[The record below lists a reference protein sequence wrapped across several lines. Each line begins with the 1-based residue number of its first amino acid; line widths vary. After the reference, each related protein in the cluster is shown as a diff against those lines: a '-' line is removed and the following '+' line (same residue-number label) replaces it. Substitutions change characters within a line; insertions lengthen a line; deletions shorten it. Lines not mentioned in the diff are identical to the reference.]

1 MSSNLSHIH
10 FLTIS
15 IGFSVLGIL
24 PSFNQ
29 SVSWAVFSCRNWNRE
44 ESSLKLIQVF
54 GRICLPVVVWLR
66 ALVSYWLLTRGHP
79 QVLETTIRSAMWPF
93 PSKHFMHG
101 YLLLICWNDGL
112 SYEETLNNTALT
124 LVKMWRIL
132 KDGNTR
138 PPDLPLEKP
147 VCRSGSNSLN
157 WTWKNR
163 LFPNRERSMS
173 KLYIVT
179 LLI

>member
-29 SVSWAVFSCRNWNRE
+29 SVSWAVFSCGNSNRE

-66 ALVSYWLLTRGHP
+66 ALVSYWLLTGGHP
-79 QVLETTIRSAMWPF
+79 QVLETTSGLPCGPFQVSTSCMAICFLFVEMMDCLMRRPWIIQLWLWWKCGEFWKRWEYQTTWPASWEICMKVRKQQLELDMEQQIG
-93 PSKHFMHG
+93 SK
-101 YLLLICWNDGL
+101 
-112 SYEETLNNTALT
+112 
-124 LVKMWRIL
+124 
-132 KDGNTR
+132 
-138 PPDLPLEKP
+138 
-147 VCRSGSNSLN
+147 
-157 WTWKNR
+157 
-163 LFPNRERSMS
+163 
-173 KLYIVT
+173 
-179 LLI
+179 